1 VGDMYER
8 RAVHRTIVVLD
19 VERFGD
25 PRRTDRHQL
34 AVREGLYRSVG
45 EAFQRAELP
54 WTPDA
59 HEDRGDGILILLPSE
74 VAKSLLVELLPSA
87 LVATLTAHNRTHPD
101 EERIRLRMSLH
112 AGEVLYDPYGV
123 TGEAINWAFRL
134 VDAEPLK
141 TALARSPGVLAIIAS
156 SWFFHQVIR
165 HAAAD
170 VPANYRQVLVRAK
183 DDTQPGWICLPGYR
197 PAPVTSPYKGLHA
210 FEKEDQDLFFGRESA
225 VRQLMDAVAASALVP
240 VVGASGIGKS
250 SLVQAG
256 LLPRLERER
265 AGWGVETIL
274 PRPNLPMALAAALA
288 RLSGA
293 PPVVPQP
300 QLEAWQDQLSLHG
313 LAAAAEE
320 ACAGPRRGQRPD
332 PPPAGRPS

>member
-1 VGDMYER
+1 MYER

-112 AGEVLYDPYGV
+112 AGEVPYDPHGV
-123 TGEAINWAFRL
+123 TGDAVNWAFRL
-134 VDAEPLK
+134 SDAKLLK
-141 TALARSPGVLAIIAS
+141 AALASSSGVLAIIAS
-156 SWFFHQVIR
+156 SWFFDQVIR
-165 HAAAD
+165 NAAVD
-170 VPANYRQVLVRAK
+170 VPAAYWRVLVRAK
-183 DDTQPGWICLPGYR
+183 DRTQHGWICLPDAPK
-197 PAPVTSPYKGLHA
+197 PAAAVAPPYKGLRA
-210 FEKEDQDLFFGRESA
+210 FEKQDKDLFFGRENA
-225 VRQLMDAVAASALVP
+225 VRELMKAAATSALVP
-240 VVGASGIGKS
+240 VVGKSGVGKS

-256 LLPRLERER
+256 LLPLLEKTGRT
-265 AGWGVETIL
+265 VETIL
-274 PRPNLPMALAAALA
+274 PRPDLPVALAAALA

-293 PPVVPQP
+293 P
-300 QLEAWQDQLSLHG
+300 LS
-313 LAAAAEE
+313 
-320 ACAGPRRGQRPD
+320 CR
-332 PPPAGRPS
+332 RPS